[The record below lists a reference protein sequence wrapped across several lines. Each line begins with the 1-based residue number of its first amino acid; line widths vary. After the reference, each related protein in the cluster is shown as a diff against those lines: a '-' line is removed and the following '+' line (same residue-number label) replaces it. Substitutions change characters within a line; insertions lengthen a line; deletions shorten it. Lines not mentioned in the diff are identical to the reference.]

1 MMYLLATGASQ
12 TQGTEMNSIDRAFNL
27 LETDL
32 DEDLLATVIALAN
45 GGSTWV
51 VDPVNDDVVALVEDG
66 TNAALIVVY
75 LADRDFEIS
84 EDLEEI
90 AYPSDDEHWATDQ
103 ANF

>member
-1 MMYLLATGASQ
+1 MTDRDE
-12 TQGTEMNSIDRAFNL
+12 TETKMNSIDRAFNL

-84 EDLEEI
+84 EDLEDI
-90 AYPSDDEHWATDQ
+90 AYGTPDDEY
-103 ANF
+103 